1 MRKHAAEH
9 AKQTAALNK
18 YKPYRLEVKHDW

>member
-1 MRKHAAEH
+1 MRKHAEEH
-9 AKQTAALNK
+9 AKQTEELNK